1 MMLAF
6 LIDQVQE
13 AACGLFQAA
22 LAGME
27 SKRAL
32 WERLRSFFQ
41 LYQISSWEHIFIAM
55 SHRLT
60 FKGTALPLDTC

>member
-13 AACGLFQAA
+13 AACGLFQSA
-22 LAGME
+22 LLGME

-32 WERLRSFFQ
+32 WEMIRSFFQ
-41 LYQISSWEHIFIAM
+41 IYLIKTWRDLFFAM
-55 SHRLT
+55 SQRLS
-60 FKGTALPLDTC
+60 FQGTVLNPNTS